1 MAVKRPNYGCPP
13 PQPPI
18 PPIPPAPTPLKPKKP
33 PIQFKRGT
41 YRAFYNVNPVLLDGQ
56 PAFEIDTNR
65 LKIGNGVNHY
75 LDLPYIGEGTD
86 CKSAYELW
94 LDQGHT
100 GSVED
105 FLNSLIGPN
114 GKSTYELW
122 LELGNEGTI
131 QDFIDSLIGPQG
143 PQGFDAYEVWRD
155 QYMHDPSL
163 TIDDYVQYITSYSWE
178 TMEETN

>member
-1 MAVKRPNYGCPP
+1 MAITKTTQCPP
-13 PQPPI
+13 PMP
-18 PPIPPAPTPLKPKKP
+18 PTPPGPPPGPKKP

-41 YRAFYNVNPVLLDGQ
+41 LRAFTTVNPRLFQGQ

-65 LKIGNGVNHY
+65 LKIGDGVRRY
-75 LDLPYIGEGTD
+75 MDLPYIGEGTD
-86 CKSAYELW
+86 GKSAYELW

-122 LELGNEGTI
+122 LDLGNEGTI
-131 QDFIDSLIGPQG
+131 QDFINSLVGEKG
-143 PQGFDAYEVWRD
+143 LSAFEVWRD
-155 QYMHDPSL
+155 EYMHDPTL
-163 TIDDYVQYITSYSWE
+163 TVDDYVEFLTTTTWGE
-178 TMEETN
+178 F